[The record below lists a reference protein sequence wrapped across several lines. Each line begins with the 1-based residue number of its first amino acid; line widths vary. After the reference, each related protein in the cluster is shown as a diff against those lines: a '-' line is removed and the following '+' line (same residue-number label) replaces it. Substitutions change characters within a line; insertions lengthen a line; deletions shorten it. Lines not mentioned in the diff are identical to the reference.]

1 MVCEKNGA
9 LKLTYYYFGWEQL
22 NHFIPLCASFLHF
35 HKVIGAHR
43 CGGALTKPKDTMRR
57 RNRAFAHYNAS
68 SVSKPSARLWSHTY
82 NVTYFK
88 FHGLG
93 PLLSSIDR
101 HVLLYSLSYYL
112 SCRMGL

>member
-1 MVCEKNGA
+1 MVYEKNGA
-9 LKLTYYYFGWEQL
+9 LKSTYYYFGWEQL

-43 CGGALTKPKDTMRR
+43 CGDALTKPKDTMRR

-82 NVTYFK
+82 NVTYFI
-88 FHGLG
+88 FHGLV
-93 PLLSSIDR
+93 PPF
-101 HVLLYSLSYYL
+101 
-112 SCRMGL
+112 